1 MKTRKQIRRAWNNR
15 AYRDRCKQRMLN
27 DVMFEQSRREFSGL
41 CVSSNG
47 MRDEIQLNNEWL
59 DAEPKHYAGLRL
71 EVNDHGNVTLYRQ
84 FRNGSLHEI
93 ASRV

>member
-15 AYRDRCKQRMLN
+15 AYRDRRKQAELSEALY
-27 DVMFEQSRREFSGL
+27 DLESQEFTGLVM
-41 CVSSNG
+41 SSNG
-47 MRDEIQLNNEWL
+47 MKDTVWLNGEWL
-59 DAEPKHYAGLRL
+59 DAEPKRFAGLRL
-71 EVNDHGNVTLYRQ
+71 EINDHGNVTLYRQ